1 MDTKQKAK
9 SKLSWSDMEKP
20 LVQPDPSELI
30 FRNFTPTHTYKLQLQ
45 LHNNDKVSRQVKP
58 EFQESQF
65 FKVVPPKNAGRKVA
79 PGMAATYTICFTP
92 QEHKDYQHTLV
103 FVTDRESLEVPVL
116 AIGPR
121 AVLDFKTEY
130 RFPTCAVKGSTEMTH
145 LVRNVGNGPA
155 NFTLVTQ
162 RPFSVT
168 PPAGTLGV
176 FESTQVT
183 VVFSPM
189 TVGEHSRALTL
200 HYHTGEDVHI
210 RLHGSSEEVDV
221 HLEPDLVHLTQ
232 TYISLSTVNRTVSLI
247 NKHNVPLRYCWTT
260 VSSKQELNLMRRSS
274 QFLQHEEQ
282 QERRNESDST
292 EFQRLSALPD
302 ASQGFTGPAEQDL
315 RLSCSHGCI
324 TVEPAE
330 GEVWPNIPVELN
342 IVFKPEEAKLYQETI
357 YCDITGREST
367 LALTIMGD
375 AMGPDLQPNYSV
387 MDMGNIFMGSNN
399 CYEVQL
405 SNIGLIEA
413 TFTIKVPTPATGF
426 GGCFSIRPDEG
437 VVPPGGCHTVQ
448 VSFLSHTCGSFSE
461 RLLLTVMGNPDA
473 TSLTFRGRVIGP
485 TFDLSVSDLNF
496 GVVAFGFPK
505 TLSFSVF
512 NTSRVTLTFTLRVLG
527 DGRGSSS
534 VSYEEHLSDVSRNH
548 PQFSSERI
556 SVGPAE
562 FTISPS
568 SGSVSPQSHVTIQV
582 TLCANTLKT
591 YRLALVVDVE
601 GVGEEIRTLP
611 INARCGV
618 PDVVLDTPR
627 LDFKRCFLNQPCEQR
642 VLLTNTS
649 ELPACYSVLEQAH
662 EGDQLKLSYISKPK
676 GVIGPGSSLEI
687 PVLLLAKA
695 TGTLQHTLRIAVFG
709 SIQPPL
715 EVIVSCIGQGPIV
728 ESQNQLL
735 DFGKVLVLKDKIRT
749 LELSNKSPIPAH
761 FTASLSCTKS
771 LWRVEPAEGDISPWT
786 QLELKVV
793 AHLNDT
799 LKFKDLLKVS
809 VQHGQTHTIA
819 LSATGIGS
827 PVMSDKPFAP
837 SIDLGTHLSPGSCHY
852 NFRLTNHGQQTR
864 RLYWGP
870 DSKPEIRGRR
880 SALHLRGKP
889 VFRLVPSRVELFP
902 GSSCD
907 LVLMGSSDSPKVVH
921 ERLICR
927 TMVDGHSSYEH
938 IHSVDVTC
946 SFRSSL
952 LNIFP
957 EKVNFYMEKVLG
969 QNLKP
974 MYEKLVLNNV
984 SSQSLSLELCLVKPF
999 SLCESPGACSSAT
1012 TKTAS
1017 LGVGEQTVMWICF
1030 NPPDCLD
1037 LVSQVLD
1044 EVLLVQYLGYSE
1056 PVKLHAELHFPN
1068 LHFSSTV
1075 VDFGYV
1081 LNNSETQRQ
1090 IVMRNCSP
1098 LAVTYRWTF
1107 LKELNDNREIKMLK
1121 AAEEENGSKNESE
1134 EMCRSS
1140 VTIQLDED
1148 EDHFTQSTGKVFDIV
1163 PYCGHLQPGK
1173 GQQVTV
1179 SFYAQENTRKD
1190 VLARCH
1196 IEGGPTYGI
1205 RLVGE
1210 ATVISYSLDSPH
1222 VDFGLQLFNKE
1233 AEAEVT
1239 LTNTGKVGFE
1249 FCIGHPQRGDEAEE
1263 SHRKIHEGVRQDPLL
1278 QEPCKCRVRNRIRP
1292 GQPLFI
1298 PDRGHIDASAEQ
1310 RLRVFY
1316 LPGVPGIFKK
1326 QAQLKVAT
1334 LPAQNITLTGEGV
1347 PPTVRLNLSHTLCTL
1362 EQTHTYTQPNICS
1375 PLEE

>member
-1 MDTKQKAK
+1 RPPLRPQARPQVRPPLRPPLRPQVRGLR
-9 SKLSWSDMEKP
+9 SEASGQASGQPSPQP

-45 LHNNDKVSRQVKP
+45 LHNNDKVCVNVC
-58 EFQESQF
+58 ECECSQF

-155 NFTLVTQ
+155 NFTLLTQ

-200 HYHTGEDVHI
+200 HYHTGEG
-210 RLHGSSEEVDV
+210 RTPKL
-221 HLEPDLVHLTQ
+221 PDLVHLTQ

-260 VSSKQELNLMRRSS
+260 VSSNQELNLMR
-274 QFLQHEEQ
+274 FCNWDL
-282 QERRNESDST
+282 NM
-292 EFQRLSALPD
+292 FD
-302 ASQGFTGPAEQDL
+302 APPQ
-315 RLSCSHGCI
+315 
-324 TVEPAE
+324 E

-611 INARCGV
+611 INAR
-618 PDVVLDTPR
+618 
-627 LDFKRCFLNQPCEQR
+627 
-642 VLLTNTS
+642 
-649 ELPACYSVLEQAH
+649 
-662 EGDQLKLSYISKPK
+662 
-676 GVIGPGSSLEI
+676 
-687 PVLLLAKA
+687 
-695 TGTLQHTLRIAVFG
+695 
-709 SIQPPL
+709 
-715 EVIVSCIGQGPIV
+715 
-728 ESQNQLL
+728 
-735 DFGKVLVLKDKIRT
+735 
-749 LELSNKSPIPAH
+749 
-761 FTASLSCTKS
+761 
-771 LWRVEPAEGDISPWT
+771 
-786 QLELKVV
+786 
-793 AHLNDT
+793 
-799 LKFKDLLKVS
+799 
-809 VQHGQTHTIA
+809 
-819 LSATGIGS
+819 
-827 PVMSDKPFAP
+827 
-837 SIDLGTHLSPGSCHY
+837 
-852 NFRLTNHGQQTR
+852 
-864 RLYWGP
+864 
-870 DSKPEIRGRR
+870 
-880 SALHLRGKP
+880 
-889 VFRLVPSRVELFP
+889 
-902 GSSCD
+902 
-907 LVLMGSSDSPKVVH
+907 
-921 ERLICR
+921 
-927 TMVDGHSSYEH
+927 
-938 IHSVDVTC
+938 
-946 SFRSSL
+946 
-952 LNIFP
+952 
-957 EKVNFYMEKVLG
+957 
-969 QNLKP
+969 
-974 MYEKLVLNNV
+974 
-984 SSQSLSLELCLVKPF
+984 
-999 SLCESPGACSSAT
+999 
-1012 TKTAS
+1012 
-1017 LGVGEQTVMWICF
+1017 
-1030 NPPDCLD
+1030 
-1037 LVSQVLD
+1037 
-1044 EVLLVQYLGYSE
+1044 
-1056 PVKLHAELHFPN
+1056 
-1068 LHFSSTV
+1068 
-1075 VDFGYV
+1075 
-1081 LNNSETQRQ
+1081 SETFILMRQ
-1090 IVMRNCSP
+1090 
-1098 LAVTYRWTF
+1098 
-1107 LKELNDNREIKMLK
+1107 
-1121 AAEEENGSKNESE
+1121 
-1134 EMCRSS
+1134 
-1140 VTIQLDED
+1140 
-1148 EDHFTQSTGKVFDIV
+1148 
-1163 PYCGHLQPGK
+1163 
-1173 GQQVTV
+1173 
-1179 SFYAQENTRKD
+1179 
-1190 VLARCH
+1190 
-1196 IEGGPTYGI
+1196 
-1205 RLVGE
+1205 
-1210 ATVISYSLDSPH
+1210 
-1222 VDFGLQLFNKE
+1222 
-1233 AEAEVT
+1233 
-1239 LTNTGKVGFE
+1239 
-1249 FCIGHPQRGDEAEE
+1249 
-1263 SHRKIHEGVRQDPLL
+1263 
-1278 QEPCKCRVRNRIRP
+1278 
-1292 GQPLFI
+1292 
-1298 PDRGHIDASAEQ
+1298 
-1310 RLRVFY
+1310 
-1316 LPGVPGIFKK
+1316 
-1326 QAQLKVAT
+1326 
-1334 LPAQNITLTGEGV
+1334 
-1347 PPTVRLNLSHTLCTL
+1347 
-1362 EQTHTYTQPNICS
+1362 
-1375 PLEE
+1375 